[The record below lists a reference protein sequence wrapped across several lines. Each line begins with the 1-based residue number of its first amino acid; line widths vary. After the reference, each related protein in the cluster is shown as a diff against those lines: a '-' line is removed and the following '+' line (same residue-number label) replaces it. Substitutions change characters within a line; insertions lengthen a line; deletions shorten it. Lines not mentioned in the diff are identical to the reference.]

1 MPNLPLI
8 FIPFA
13 LALAHYIGLHRSIK
27 DKSILQNLR
36 SFSGGFS
43 VAYVFLIVFPEI
55 YRLNTQSSVDTL
67 VLTVIGFALFHVL
80 LKFIFKQR
88 SSKKRTLLLDE
99 IHTGTAAL
107 YSFLL
112 SFSLVEIS
120 KQNVST
126 SMILVVL
133 VILHTT
139 LSELSH
145 KELTHH
151 AKAPWKTPVL
161 ITATLLGGLFP
172 IINLATTSLTA
183 ILYAF
188 AAGAIMY
195 ITIREEVPE
204 GKEGRP
210 GLFLMGVFLL
220 IIAKLYI

>member
-1 MPNLPLI
+1 MSKLFLYLIPL
-8 FIPFA
+8 A
-13 LALAHYIGLHRSIK
+13 LALAHYVGLHRTIK
-27 DKSILQNLR
+27 NKSLLQNLR

-55 YRLNTQSSVDTL
+55 YQLNNQSPIDTL

-112 SFSLVEIS
+112 AFSLVEIS
-120 KQNVST
+120 KQNMT
-126 SMILVVL
+126 QSMVL
-133 VILHTT
+133 VILIILHTT
-139 LSELSH
+139 LSELSR

-151 AKAPWKTPVL
+151 AKAPWKTPFL
-161 ITATLLGGLFP
+161 ITATLLGGLLP
-172 IINLATTSLTA
+172 IIQIVTSSLTA
-183 ILYAF
+183 TLYAF
-188 AAGAIMY
+188 AAGAIIY

-204 GKEGRP
+204 GKEGSP
-210 GLFLMGVFLL
+210 SLFIMGVFLL
-220 IIAKLYI
+220 IIARLYI